1 MRRIF
6 TLALVLVSPLLFAQ
20 KNDSVRIEIK
30 NLGTEINSK
39 FPDYAPVITADASQ
53 LFYTSRRPVSE
64 KEIKKGT
71 LSNENVYVSY
81 FNTESKSYISATI
94 LPKPVNQPGRHNSI
108 IGISADG
115 QKMLLYQDDVSGNG
129 DIYESKL
136 MGNAWSTPEKLPSPV
151 NSEHHESSAC
161 YSPDGKT
168 IYFVSNRPGGYGQ
181 RDIWMSRQQS
191 NGKWTDAV
199 NLGNTINTSKNEE
212 GVFMHPDGVTFYFS
226 SEGHNTLGKL
236 DIYFAKRSG
245 DRWNSPVNMGSPVNT
260 PNDDVYFVMHANG
273 KTAYFSS
280 FTKENEKEIFEVN
293 FIPLEKEKEKEMKGP
308 KLTLLKG
315 TVTDE
320 ATKLP
325 LGSTI
330 EIIDNS
336 TGEIYSTITS
346 NSSTGKYLISLPSGK
361 NYGLT
366 VSAKGYLF
374 HSENF
379 NIPDTAAYQEITKDV
394 ELKKLEAGKTITL
407 NNIFYDFDKATL
419 RSESVS
425 ELNRLVALMNEN
437 PTLKIELGSH
447 TDNKGTN
454 EYNHSL
460 SQRRAQAVV
469 DYLIGKNISKDRL
482 VAKGY
487 GEEKPVATNDTE
499 EGRQLNRRTEFKVL
513 SK

>member
-1 MRRIF
+1 M
-6 TLALVLVSPLLFAQ
+6 
-20 KNDSVRIEIK
+20 RIEIK
-30 NLGTEINSK
+30 NIGTEINSK

-53 LFYTSRRPVSE
+53 LFFTSRRPVTE
-64 KEIKKGT
+64 KEIKKGA
-71 LSNENVYVSY
+71 LSSENVYVSY
-81 FNTESKSYISATI
+81 FNTDSKTYISSTI
-94 LPKPVNQPGRHNSI
+94 LPRPVNQPGRHNSI

-129 DIYESKL
+129 DIYESVL
-136 MGNAWSTPEKLPSPV
+136 TGNVWGDPKKLPSPV
-151 NSEHHESSAC
+151 NSDHHESSAC

-168 IYFVSNRPGGYGQ
+168 IYFVSNRPGGYGD
-181 RDIWMSRQQS
+181 RDIWMCKLQA

-226 SEGHNTLGKL
+226 SEGHKSLGKL

-245 DRWNSPVNMGSPVNT
+245 DRWNTPVNMGSPINT

-273 KTAYFSS
+273 KKAYFSS
-280 FTKENEKEIFEVN
+280 FTKENEKEIFEVD
-293 FIPLEKEKEKEMKGP
+293 FIPLEKETEKVRTGP

-315 TVTDE
+315 VVSDE
-320 ATKLP
+320 ATKIP

-336 TGEIYSTITS
+336 TGEIYSTIQS

-366 VSAKGYLF
+366 VSSKGYLF

-394 ELKKLEAGKTITL
+394 ELKKLEAGKSITL

-419 RSESVS
+419 RNESVS

-437 PTLKIELGSH
+437 PTLKIELSSH
-447 TDNKGTN
+447 TDNKGTD
-454 EYNHSL
+454 EYNNSL

-469 DYLIGKNISKDRL
+469 DYLIGKNIAKDRL

-487 GEEKPVATNDTE
+487 GESKPVATNDTE
-499 EGRQLNRRTEFKVL
+499 DGRQLNRRSEFKVL